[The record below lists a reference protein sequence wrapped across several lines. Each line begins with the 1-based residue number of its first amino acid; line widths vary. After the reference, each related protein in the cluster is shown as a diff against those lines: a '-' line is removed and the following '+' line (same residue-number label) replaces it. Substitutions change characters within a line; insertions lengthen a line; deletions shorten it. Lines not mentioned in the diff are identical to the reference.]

1 MKTKL
6 LVKRAKVMLAKKATG
21 RVPKQ
26 PISFLHLMLIIFKS
40 ESQLSTDMK
49 NKVNIFQK
57 TISFEL
63 SKDNDPY
70 FIICM
75 LLALQNLI
83 PLPKMFK
90 IHLCLY

>member
-6 LVKRAKVMLAKKATG
+6 LVKREKVMLAKKVTDRA
-21 RVPKQ
+21 PKQ
-26 PISFLHLMLIIFKS
+26 AILFLHLMLIIFKS

-63 SKDNDPY
+63 SKNYDPIFY
-70 FIICM
+70 
-75 LLALQNLI
+75 NLYVFGTSKFNF
-83 PLPKMFK
+83 PP
-90 IHLCLY
+90 